1 MTPHSSEVLDYI
13 DLLMLVYLCTS
24 FLAFAKVLSCQGG
37 STVLAMAESVECF
50 PIPVPCHILKV
61 CIPRDVMP

>member
-1 MTPHSSEVLDYI
+1 MIKHPLSDIFKAIFAQFPEN
-13 DLLMLVYLCTS
+13 
-24 FLAFAKVLSCQGG
+24 FLAGG

-61 CIPRDVMP
+61 SCPNSHFLGLDT

>member
-1 MTPHSSEVLDYI
+1 MIKHPLSDIFKAIFAQFPEN
-13 DLLMLVYLCTS
+13 
-24 FLAFAKVLSCQGG
+24 FLAGG

-61 CIPRDVMP
+61 SCPNSHF